1 MKRWRYAVTF
11 ERPETGAPQT
21 VRGQVEAGTAY
32 RAASIAVREAK
43 KTDTPE
49 AVRQSADPDRAGGED
64 CPDCGGRVVGM
75 WTLDGLHFDGTC
87 PQCGSSWAIRLATG
101 R

>member
-43 KTDTPE
+43 KQTPRKRYDNLLILIEPAGKIVPTAE
-49 AVRQSADPDRAGGED
+49 AA
-64 CPDCGGRVVGM
+64 
-75 WTLDGLHFDGTC
+75 
-87 PQCGSSWAIRLATG
+87 
-101 R
+101 